1 MKIFKAIDKVLARFG
16 NIKAMERNHVDT
28 FTENLITSIKGNKI
42 AESKFGQIYISYQN
56 LSGYEFLNASILSST
71 NIKTYKGCNL
81 VFETNNKN
89 IVIPSDTKEIE
100 SDFSNISNRWLTK
113 VSFIINES
121 NKAMISSGN
130 FESVTIHYKKTY
142 LKLFKI

>member
-56 LSGYEFLNASILSST
+56 LAVLI
-71 NIKTYKGCNL
+71 
-81 VFETNNKN
+81 
-89 IVIPSDTKEIE
+89 
-100 SDFSNISNRWLTK
+100 
-113 VSFIINES
+113 
-121 NKAMISSGN
+121 
-130 FESVTIHYKKTY
+130 
-142 LKLFKI
+142 